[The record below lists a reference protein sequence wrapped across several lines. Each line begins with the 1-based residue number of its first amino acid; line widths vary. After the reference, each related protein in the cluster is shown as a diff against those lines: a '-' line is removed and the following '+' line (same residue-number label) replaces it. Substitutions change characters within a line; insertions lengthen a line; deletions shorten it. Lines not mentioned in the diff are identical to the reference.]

1 MFSPRV
7 GHTKSPRLRR
17 SVHLLSAMRSLAI
30 IPVATSCV
38 LRAELLQY
46 RQERDGAFRA
56 FSARVRGKAKTSSYS
71 ATCKCSQTLDYTDH
85 IIREVLLNGIYDPD
99 IRREILGTTNILD
112 KSVDDV
118 IALVEQKEMVRNAL
132 LS

>member
-30 IPVATSCV
+30 IPVATCV

-56 FSARVRGKAKTSSYS
+56 FSARVRGKAKTCSYS

-112 KSVDDV
+112 KPVDDV

-132 LS
+132 PS